1 MIALPV
7 IWSRVLP
14 KKLYV
19 YLLKELASLF
29 FLSLLIFTFI
39 LVVSRLGRM
48 ADLVINKGVDLT
60 DIVLLI
66 FYSFPAYL
74 TFTFPMAFLLSTIVV
89 LGRLSSEN
97 EILALKANGINLR
110 SLLVPFAV
118 LGFAI
123 FVVGVLNT
131 TVLVS
136 HAGDAFRNTVV
147 TIAKKSISVEDKE
160 GSFNDSIPEVVIFI
174 EKVDK
179 KNRDLSG
186 IFISDDR
193 DEGVRQTISAE
204 RGVVN
209 LDTNTLD
216 LSFSL
221 RNGSVHRWEKVTDT
235 YRTVAFRD
243 YVFAMNLMNVLP
255 RISEVRRRPHEMG
268 LRELAARYRA
278 ATGPE
283 KYDYLLDLYKKFTI
297 PMAAAAFV
305 LVGVPLGIR
314 RRAEGRFSGVVYSL
328 LIFVSYYVV
337 TALTENIGG
346 QFSISPLLVSITP
359 NLLVAGVGLYLL
371 KDLNTEE
378 QTRPS
383 GQWKTALESLIAKV
397 K

>member
-1 MIALPV
+1 VIALSV
-7 IWSRVLP
+7 TWSRVLP

-19 YLLKELASLF
+19 YLLKELGSLF

-60 DIVLLI
+60 DIVLLV

-110 SLLVPFAV
+110 RLLVPFAL
-118 LGFAI
+118 LGLAI
-123 FVVGVLNT
+123 FVIGVLNT
-131 TVLVS
+131 TMLVS
-136 HAGDAFRNTVV
+136 YAGDGFRNTVV
-147 TIAKKSISVEDKE
+147 SIAKKSISVEDRE
-160 GSFNDSIPEVVIFI
+160 GTFNDSIPDVVIFI
-174 EKVDK
+174 EKVDRQ
-179 KNRDLSG
+179 NRNLSG

-193 DEGVRQTISAE
+193 DEGIRQTISAE
-204 RGVVN
+204 KGIVN
-209 LDTNTLD
+209 LDASTLD

-221 RNGSVHRWEKVTDT
+221 NNGSVHRWEKATDT

-243 YVFAMNLMNVLP
+243 YVFAMNLMSVLP

-268 LRELAARYRA
+268 LRELAAKYRA
-278 ATGPE
+278 ATGAK
-283 KYDYLLDLYKKFTI
+283 KYEYLLHLYKKFTI
-297 PMAAAAFV
+297 PLAAAAFV

-328 LIFVSYYVV
+328 LIFISYYIVV
-337 TALTENIGG
+337 ALTENMGE
-346 QFSISPLLVSITP
+346 QYNVSPLLVSITP

-378 QTRPS
+378 QTRTS
-383 GQWKTALESLIAKV
+383 GWWKTALGSLVAKV

>member
-1 MIALPV
+1 MIPLSV

-14 KKLYV
+14 KKLYL
-19 YLLKELASLF
+19 YLLRELGSLF

-39 LVVSRLGRM
+39 LVISRLGRM
-48 ADLVINKGVDLT
+48 ADLVINKGVGLT
-60 DIVLLI
+60 DIVLLV

-89 LGRLSSEN
+89 LGRLSGEN

-110 SLLVPFAV
+110 RLLVPFAL
-118 LGFAI
+118 LGLAI
-123 FVVGVLNT
+123 SLVGMLNT
-131 TVLVS
+131 AILVS
-136 HAGDAFRNTVV
+136 RASDAFRNTVV

-160 GSFNDSIPEVVIFI
+160 GTFNDSIPDVVIFI

-179 KNRDLSG
+179 RNRDLSG

-204 RGVVN
+204 RGLVN
-209 LDTNTLD
+209 LDVNTLD

-221 RNGSVHRWEKVTDT
+221 KNGSVHRWEKATDT

-243 YVFAMNLMNVLP
+243 YTFAMNLMSVLP
-255 RISEVRRRPHEMG
+255 RISEVRRKPHEMG
-268 LRELAARYRA
+268 VRELAARYRA

-283 KYDYLLDLYKKFTI
+283 KYDYILDLYKKFTI
-297 PMAAAAFV
+297 PLAAAAFV

-314 RRAEGRFSGVVYSL
+314 RRAEGRFSGVVHSL
-328 LIFVSYYVV
+328 LIFISYYIVV
-337 TALTENIGG
+337 ALTENVGAQYG
-346 QFSISPLLVSITP
+346 ISPLLVSITP
-359 NLLVAGVGLYLL
+359 NVLVAGVGLYLL
-371 KDLNTEE
+371 RDLNTEDR
-378 QTRPS
+378 TRVP
-383 GQWKTALESLIAKV
+383 GQWKTVLESLFAKA